1 MGLFEKLRQ
10 RRVFQVAV
18 AYVVIGWAMIE
29 AASTLLPMFG
39 APEWAPRAFTIVVF
53 LGFPLA
59 VALAWILQVT
69 PEGIV
74 VDRSDVTP
82 SLPRADRGQL
92 RFVSAPDGTR
102 IAYALSGDGPTVVKT
117 AHWLTHL
124 EQDWDSPLWRHWLG
138 ALGEGRRL
146 LRYDERGCGLSDRN
160 VDDLSVDA
168 FVSDL
173 EAVVAATAC
182 ERFALFGASQGGPVS
197 IAYAVRHPERVSCL
211 VLYGSYARG
220 WAKRDNSDFAIQ
232 ESAMLNL
239 VRTGWGKDN
248 PAFRQVFASLFVP
261 EANAEQMASFDR
273 MARDSATPDMAA
285 RLLQSFGSID
295 VRPLLPQVRVPTLVI
310 HCRNDERIPLGN
322 GRELAAAIPGAELAV
337 LDSRNHILLG
347 QDPAFPEFR
356 RVLNDFLATHGA

>member
-1 MGLFEKLRQ
+1 MSLFEKLRQ
-10 RRVFQVAV
+10 RRVFQVGV

-39 APEWAPRAFTIVVF
+39 APDWAPRAFTIVVM

-69 PEGIV
+69 PEDVV
-74 VDRSDVTP
+74 VDRGTP
-82 SLPRADRGQL
+82 PDGLAAEGRGQL

-102 IAYALSGDGPTVVKT
+102 IAYAMSGRGPTMVKT

-124 EQDWDSPLWRHWLG
+124 EQDWDSPLWRHWLA
-138 ALGEGRRL
+138 ALAEGRQL

-160 VDDLSVDA
+160 VEDLSVDA

-173 EAVVAATAC
+173 EAVTDAAGC
-182 ERFALFGASQGGPVS
+182 QRFALFGASQGGPVS
-197 IAYAVRHPERVSCL
+197 VAYAVRHPERVSAL
-211 VLYGSYARG
+211 ILYGSYARG
-220 WAKRDNSDFAIQ
+220 WANRSDPEAIIR
-232 ESAMLNL
+232 ETAMVDLM
-239 VRTGWGKDN
+239 RTGWGQDN

-261 EANAEQMASFDR
+261 EADAEQLRSFDR
-273 MARDSATPDMAA
+273 IARDSATPEMAA
-285 RLLQSFGSID
+285 RLIRSFGSID
-295 VRPLLPQVRVPTLVI
+295 VRELLPQVRVPTLVI
-310 HCRNDERIPLGN
+310 HCRNDERIPLSN
-322 GRELAAAIPGAELAV
+322 GRELATKIPNAELVV

-356 RVLNDFLATHGA
+356 RALNSFLARYSS

>member
-1 MGLFEKLRQ
+1 MSLFEKLRQ
-10 RRVFQVAV
+10 RRVFQVGV

-39 APEWAPRAFTIVVF
+39 APDWAPRAFTIVVF

-69 PEGIV
+69 PAGIV
-74 VDRSDVTP
+74 VDRDDAFAP
-82 SLPRADRGQL
+82 LPRADRGQV
-92 RFVSAPDGTR
+92 RFVSSPDGTR
-102 IAYALSGDGPTVVKT
+102 IAYALSGEGPTLVKT

-124 EQDWDSPLWRHWLG
+124 ELDWDSALWRHWLG
-138 ALGEGRRL
+138 VLNEGRRL

-160 VDDLSVDA
+160 VDDIGIDA

-173 EAVVAATAC
+173 EAVVDAAGC
-182 ERFALFGASQGGPVS
+182 DRFVLFGASQGGPAS
-197 IAYAVRHPERVSCL
+197 IAYAVRHPERVSAL

-220 WAKRDNSDFAIQ
+220 WARRGNSDFAVQ
-232 ESAMLNL
+232 ESAMVNL

-261 EANAEQMASFDR
+261 EANSEQMASFNR
-273 MARDSATPDMAA
+273 MARESATGDMAA
-285 RLLQSFGSID
+285 RLLQSFGTID
-295 VRPLLPQVRVPTLVI
+295 VSTLLPQVRVPTLVL
-310 HCRNDERIPLGN
+310 HCRGDERIPLGN
-322 GRELAAAIPGAELAV
+322 ARELASGIPNAELAV

-356 RVLNDFLATHGA
+356 RVLNEFIARHGA